1 MSKPLIVGLSASLR
15 AARSKAGAKNLA
27 LEIAALADR
36 ESLDAF
42 LGKQAKIHLDQFVE
56 AGRKDGLPFDQIYRQ
71 LQKTEGLRGL
81 SNSEICLSAALWGA
95 REQGGEI
102 DHIALSNHFRADGTV
117 VDLEPLKQAL
127 MAADGI
133 LLSTPVYFG
142 DRGSLSQRLIE
153 MIRADESLRG
163 ALEGKIYGGLAV
175 GAKRNGGQETTLIYQ
190 MLDMLDMGLLAVGN
204 DSDTTSQYGGTTH
217 AGDIGTSPK
226 DAYGINTCIGTG
238 RRIARVATELEAG
251 KLAELADQPQLGVW
265 VLQDRHGEMVAELE
279 PFLEAAN
286 AKISLL
292 NPVGRKIRPCIACDI
307 CPTHIGPDEEYRCI
321 IGRRDDG
328 MKDLHADLLTPDIL
342 MPALFSPKNRDG
354 LVSVYQEFMERTRYL
369 RRGDYVFTD
378 RLVAPLI
385 LAELGTGE
393 HLDVRV
399 MTSFIRHHTVMCRPI
414 VGWLKDG
421 KLINGEDVV
430 EGIAHAV
437 RHGRRLTAG
446 RLASSSLELVGTQY
460 RPVGYVLA
468 QAKDNEA
475 VAMDARE
482 AAVDQRQQRLTAE
495 AQRRLM
501 PVRGASKGAVA

>member
-1 MSKPLIVGLSASLR
+1 MNKPTILGLSASLR
-15 AARSKAGAKNLA
+15 AARSKSGARNLP
-27 LEIAALADR
+27 LEIAALESR
-36 ESLDAF
+36 ERLDAF
-42 LGKQAKIHLDQFVE
+42 LVEQAKIHLDQFVE
-56 AGRKDGLPFDQIYRQ
+56 AGRKDGLPFDKIYRQ

-95 REQGGEI
+95 RNQGAEI
-102 DHIALSNHFRADGTV
+102 DHVALSNHFRADGTGA
-117 VDLEPLKQAL
+117 DLESLKQAL

-153 MIRADESLRG
+153 MIRADEDLRL
-163 ALEGKIYGGLAV
+163 ALTGKVYGGLAV

-226 DAYGINTCIGTG
+226 DLYGINTCIGTG
-238 RRIARVATELEAG
+238 RRIARVSAELEAG
-251 KLAELADQPQLGVW
+251 KLAEISDQPQLGVW
-265 VLQDRHGEMVAELE
+265 LLQDRHGEMAAHLESFLAAAEAE
-279 PFLEAAN
+279 IN
-286 AKISLL
+286 LL

-307 CPTHIGPDEEYRCI
+307 CPTHIGPDDEYRCI

-342 MPALFSPKNRDG
+342 MPALFSPKNREG

-385 LAELGTGE
+385 FAEIGTAE

-421 KLINGEDVV
+421 KLINGEDVA
-430 EGIAHAV
+430 EGIARAV
-437 RHGRRLTAG
+437 REGRRLTAG
-446 RLASSSLELVGTQY
+446 RLASSSLELAGTQY

-468 QAKDNEA
+468 QAKDNE
-475 VAMDARE
+475 VLAMDARE
-482 AAVDQRQQRLTAE
+482 VAVDQRQARLAE
-495 AQRRLM
+495 EARRRLK
-501 PVRGASKGAVA
+501 PVRGTSKLGAA

>member
-1 MSKPLIVGLSASLR
+1 MSKPIILGLSASLR

-27 LEIAALADR
+27 AEITALPSR
-36 ESLDAF
+36 ERLDDF
-42 LGKQAKIHLDQFVE
+42 LGEQAKIHLDQFVE
-56 AGRKDGLPFDQIYRQ
+56 AGRKDGLPFDQIYRR

-81 SNSEICLSAALWGA
+81 SNSEITLAAALWGVCDQA
-95 REQGGEI
+95 GDI
-102 DHIALSNHFRADGTV
+102 NHIALSNHFRADGTV
-117 VDLEPLKQAL
+117 ADLEALKQAL
-127 MAADGI
+127 IAADGI

-153 MIRADESLRG
+153 MIRADDGLQK
-163 ALEGKIYGGLAV
+163 ALAGKVYGGLAV

-190 MLDMLDMGLLAVGN
+190 MLDMLDIGLLGVGN
-204 DSDTTSQYGGTTH
+204 DSDTTAQYGGTTH

-226 DAYGINTCIGTG
+226 DSYGINTSIGTG
-238 RRIARVATELEAG
+238 RRIARVAAELGAG
-251 KLAELADQPQLGVW
+251 KQAELSDLPRLGVW
-265 VLQDRHGEMVAELE
+265 LLQDRGAEMAARLA
-279 PFLEAAN
+279 PFLDSAN
-286 AKISLL
+286 ADVSLL

-321 IGRRDDG
+321 IGRRDDA
-328 MKDLHADLLTPDIL
+328 MKDLHDSLLTPDIL
-342 MPALFSPKNRDG
+342 LPALFSPKRRDE

-385 LAELGTGE
+385 FAELGSGE

-414 VGWLKDG
+414 TGWLKDG
-421 KLINGEDVV
+421 KLINAEDV
-430 EGIAHAV
+430 EDGIARAV
-437 RHGRRLTAG
+437 ANGRRLTAG
-446 RLASSSLELVGTQY
+446 RLASSSLELTGTQY

-475 VAMDARE
+475 QAMNARE
-482 AAVDQRQQRLTAE
+482 EAVDMRRKRLAE
-495 AQRRLM
+495 EARRRLA
-501 PVRGASKGAVA
+501 PVRGSSKLGAA

>member
-1 MSKPLIVGLSASLR
+1 MSMPIILGLSASLR
-15 AARSKAGAKNLA
+15 AARSKSGAKILA
-27 LEIAALADR
+27 QEIADIKSR
-36 ESLDAF
+36 ERLDAF
-42 LGKQAKIHLDQFVE
+42 LGEQAKIHLDQFVE

-95 REQGGEI
+95 RDQGAEI

-117 VDLEPLKQAL
+117 VELDSLKQAL
-127 MAADGI
+127 VAADGI

-153 MIRADESLRG
+153 MIRADEDLRQ
-163 ALEGKIYGGLAV
+163 ALAGKIYGGLAV

-217 AGDIGTSPK
+217 AGDVGTSPK
-226 DAYGINTCIGTG
+226 DSYGINTCIGTG
-238 RRIARVATELEAG
+238 RRIARVA
-251 KLAELADQPQLGVW
+251 AELGTAASAELSDLPKLGVW
-265 VLQDRHGEMVAELE
+265 LLQDRDGEMAAQLE
-279 PFLEAAN
+279 PFLAAAN
-286 AKISLL
+286 VEISLL

-321 IGRRDDG
+321 IGRRDDA
-328 MKDLHADLLTPDIL
+328 MKDLHNSLLTPDIL
-342 MPALFSPKNRDG
+342 MPALYSPKGRDG

-378 RLVAPLI
+378 RLVAPLVF
-385 LAELGTGE
+385 AEIGTGE

-399 MTSFIRHHTVMCRPI
+399 MTSFIRHHTVMSRPI

-421 KLINGEDVV
+421 QLINADDVA
-430 EGIAHAV
+430 EGIARTVAD
-437 RHGRRLTAG
+437 GRRLTAG

-475 VAMDARE
+475 LAMNARE
-482 AAVDQRQQRLTAE
+482 DAVGIRQKRLAEEARERLAPISGSSKLGAA
-495 AQRRLM
+495 
-501 PVRGASKGAVA
+501 